1 MDFRETSLIQG
12 LNSYWYPIDSEF
24 HYRSDIIFCYI
35 FRISLE
41 SDLTRSILIKKETVK
56 YLTDFFDTQN
66 WWSSSSEIYGLYF
79 FVYRIHF
86 AIILTI
92 GRICFFGQI
101 LRFSGWQTEI
111 LSNFLFQVFDISSFF
126 EFIKNRCQ
134 CKLAVGTLL
143 STKGNMDIEMMGHKY
158 DDMNKTHK
166 YNSVSLTSLS
176 TTA

>member
-41 SDLTRSILIKKETVK
+41 SDLTRSILIKRKHSRIS
-56 YLTDFFDTQN
+56 LI
-66 WWSSSSEIYGLYF
+66 SS
-79 FVYRIHF
+79 
-86 AIILTI
+86 
-92 GRICFFGQI
+92 I
-101 LRFSGWQTEI
+101 LRIDGVHPQKYMVCTFCPQDTLRYHSDDRKNLLLRADPSFLRMTNWNTLEFPFSGI
-111 LSNFLFQVFDISSFF
+111 RYIFVF